1 MKEIKFDSDFA
12 VFGTVA
18 GNLRIKT
25 GTEFPISDSK
35 IEYTNASFNNL
46 YGDYKGVSLLN
57 FLIDVCGNP
66 AKGMKALATLIE
78 KGILMTEGSLNERF
92 IKCHARVVDKSV
104 IETEKEFFQIAIT
117 DISEISVVR
126 KLYENTSQALVRAA
140 EAADEDTGDHIE
152 RINYYSEHLSVLAG
166 VDEILVDKIS
176 RFAQLHDIGKI
187 KVADIIQVPRVLD
200 DREFALMKN
209 HTIYG
214 ADILEGMEGM
224 EVGYN
229 IALEHH
235 ERFDGTGY
243 PHGKKGDEITLEAR
257 IVSIVDV
264 FDALVS
270 KRPYKPSFDYKKTFD
285 IMINGDGRVHPE
297 HFDPEL
303 LELFTHNYDHFV
315 MIHEQWKD

>member
-1 MKEIKFDSDFA
+1 MNKVKFDSDFA

-25 GTEFPISDSK
+25 GAEYPISDSR
-35 IEYTNASFNNL
+35 IEYTNASFTKL
-46 YGDYKGVSLLN
+46 YGDYEGVSLLN
-57 FLIDVCGNP
+57 FLIDVGGNP
-66 AKGMKALATLIE
+66 ANGMKSIETLIQN
-78 KGILMTEGSLNERF
+78 GTLITEGNLNEKLV
-92 IKCHARVVDKSV
+92 KCHARLVNDSS
-104 IETEKEFFQIAIT
+104 IPENQHFFQIAIT
-117 DISEISVVR
+117 DISEIFVVQ
-126 KLYENTSQALVRAA
+126 KLYENTSLALVRAA

-166 VDEILVDKIS
+166 VDPILVDKIS

-187 KVADIIQVPRVLD
+187 KVAEIIQVPRLLD

-214 ADILEGMEGM
+214 ADILEGMEGL

-235 ERFDGTGY
+235 EKFDGSGY
-243 PHGKKGDEITLEAR
+243 PHGKKGKEITLEAR

-270 KRPYKPSFDYKKTFD
+270 KRPYKPSYDYKKTFD
-285 IMINGDGRVHPE
+285 IMINGDSRVTPE

-303 LELFTHNYDHFV
+303 LELFIHNYDHFV